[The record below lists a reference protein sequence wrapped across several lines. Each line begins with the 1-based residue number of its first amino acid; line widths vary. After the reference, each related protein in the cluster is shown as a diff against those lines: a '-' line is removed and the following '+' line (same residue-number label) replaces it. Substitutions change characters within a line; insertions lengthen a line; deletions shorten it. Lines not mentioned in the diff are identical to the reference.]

1 MCITWLYETRQ
12 VPTISEHRG
21 WIMFK
26 RFMLG
31 IWWAVKAKH
40 IVAFNLIHHR
50 CWDMSSSIQG
60 LMVPLP
66 LGSCTDS
73 WLNLFGWLH
82 ILRSALTLRAQ
93 FSPNG
98 LSSASA
104 WVITLQ
110 PPLRKV
116 FFSTWQRIASSLE
129 CFMFRDLSDK
139 RDKLNL
145 WSMKASTSLSS
156 LLFNRSCTQGIMF
169 WKCFLAP
176 QEYFL
181 GLSFVPVEHLMVFNR
196 VLLQGLFFFYWMHLF
211 FAFWLSSIVYLYFSN
226 ASTGET
232 TLIAKPIPLSIM

>member
-1 MCITWLYETRQ
+1 MCITWLSETRQ

-139 RDKLNL
+139 RNKL
-145 WSMKASTSLSS
+145 TSWVWRPTHPCPHFYLIEAALKELRFGNFFFFSIARIFS
-156 LLFNRSCTQGIMF
+156 LPYFCSCWTLNGVQQGPTSGPFLFLFNAPVF
-169 WKCFLAP
+169 LCFD
-176 QEYFL
+176 
-181 GLSFVPVEHLMVFNR
+181 S
-196 VLLQGLFFFYWMHLF
+196 VLLYICIFPML
-211 FAFWLSSIVYLYFSN
+211 
-226 ASTGET
+226 
-232 TLIAKPIPLSIM
+232 PLVKLH